1 MLYTRLKASIGL
13 NNERMTKG
21 ETMNTAENSGL
32 NADLGNEDETDLDT
46 DLLPGEGEEGDDD
59 GELVIT
65 LGDEPSPG
73 SNDGDEQEEAEAPK
87 WVKELRKTNRELAR
101 KLKEAETRASAQQ
114 QPQQEPEAPVLG
126 ERPTLEGSNY
136 DEDEFNT
143 ALEKWFDDKQKVAD
157 YQKAQQRKLDDAKAG
172 QQKVMDDYS
181 VAAKKLKVPDF
192 KAAEST
198 VIEFLSA
205 DQQGLIL
212 NGADDPAK
220 LVYVLGRNPEK
231 LKTIASI
238 TNPVKFAFAV
248 SKLEGEIKVSKRD
261 KPAPES
267 GRVHNSAGTVR
278 NNGTDKTLERLEAEA
293 DKTGDRTKVQQYM
306 RSLKGKQ

>member
-1 MLYTRLKASIGL
+1 MK
-13 NNERMTKG
+13 
-21 ETMNTAENSGL
+21 TADNSGL
-32 NADLGNEDETDLDT
+32 NADLGNENDTGLDT
-46 DLLPGEGEEGDDD
+46 DLLPGGGEEGDDD
-59 GELVIT
+59 EGELVIT
-65 LGDEPSPG
+65 LGDESPPD

-87 WVKELRKTNRELAR
+87 WVKDLRIKNRELAR
-101 KLKEAETRASAQQ
+101 RLKEAETKASAQQ
-114 QPQQEPEAPVLG
+114 SQQQQEPEAPVLG

-248 SKLEGEIKVSKRD
+248 SKLEGEIKVSKRE

-267 GRVHNSAGTVR
+267 GRVSNSSGTTR
-278 NNGTDKTLERLEAEA
+278 DNSTDKTLARLEAEA